1 MKILLAPDKFKGSLT
16 ASVVCAAMTEGIRL
30 ANPTAEVIAVPMA
43 DGGEGTAEVLTQ
55 VTGGNWYTT
64 TVQDPIG
71 RPVDAGYGI
80 SGDGTTAYIEMAQ
93 ASGLRL
99 LHPSDYN
106 PFQTNTFGT
115 GELMQQAIN
124 QGVNHIVLGIGGS
137 ATNDAGTG
145 MAAALGWRFMDESDR
160 EMRPCGG
167 NLSDIRSILPPES
180 PWAGV
185 VDVACD
191 VTNPLVGQQGATFI
205 YGPQKG
211 AKPDDLPVLDAGM
224 THLAELIH
232 KQFGL
237 NLAMMPGAG
246 AAGGLGAGT
255 VLFLNAHLT
264 EGVNLLIKHTQL
276 AEKMAGAD
284 LVLTGEGRID
294 NQTLQGKLIAGITRL
309 ANEQRVPVIA
319 LCGSLQLTPDEL
331 ITLGLTSAFSIMPGP
346 ASLDDAIANAADYV
360 KQMTFQLI
368 RTVSTIWH
376 NTM

>member
-16 ASVVCAAMTEGIRL
+16 ASAVCTAMTEGIRL
-30 ANPTAEVIAVPMA
+30 AHPTAEVVAVPMA

-55 VTGGNWYTT
+55 VTGGNWHTT
-64 TVQDPIG
+64 TVQDPLG

-106 PFQTNTFGT
+106 PFQANTFGT

-124 QGVNHIVLGIGGS
+124 QGVSHIVLGIGGS
-137 ATNDAGTG
+137 ATNDGGTG
-145 MAAALGWRFMDESDR
+145 MAAALGWRFLDETGRD
-160 EMRPCGG
+160 MRPCGG
-167 NLSDIRSILPPES
+167 NLANIRSILPPAS

-191 VTNPLVGQQGATFI
+191 VTNPLVGPQGATFI

-224 THLAELIH
+224 VHLAELVH

-237 NLAMMPGAG
+237 DLAMMPGAG
-246 AAGGLGAGT
+246 AAGGLGAGA
-255 VLFLNAHLT
+255 VLFVNGHLT
-264 EGVNLLIKHTQL
+264 EGVNLMIKHTQL
-276 AEKMAGAD
+276 AEKMVGAD
-284 LVLTGEGRID
+284 LILTGEGRID

-309 ANEQRVPVIA
+309 ANEQRIPVIA

-360 KQMTFQLI
+360 KHMTLQLI
-368 RTVSTIWH
+368 RTVIVC
-376 NTM
+376 